1 MNLDKA
7 KIYVKGGRGGDGS
20 ISFRREK
27 YIPRGGPN
35 GGDGGS
41 GGSVVLKATEGM
53 TTLIDL
59 RYKPHQTADNGQHGM
74 GKLRNGRE
82 RGGSGC

>member
-7 KIYVKGGRGGDGS
+7 KIYVKGGKGGDGS

-59 RYKPHQTADNGQHGM
+59 RYRPHQCTAR
-74 GKLRNGRE
+74 KLHK
-82 RGGSGC
+82 SY